1 MKTKLTVRL
10 LILGLSAAVV
20 AGCSSGPEIPPPPAR
35 APSNPGYTPVPD
47 RGKPST
53 PAPSTP
59 SAPQFKP
66 VANDQCGAMD
76 LQHLIGKP
84 RTDIPVPLHPGK
96 RRVVCSTCAVTMDY
110 SADRQTI
117 VFDTDTGLIQSV
129 KCG

>member
-1 MKTKLTVRL
+1 MNPRLTIPL
-10 LILGLSAAVV
+10 LTLSLSAIILA
-20 AGCSSGPEIPPPPAR
+20 ACGSGSEIPPPKTAPA
-35 APSNPGYTPVPD
+35 SNPGYTPPTRVE
-47 RGKPST
+47 PST
-53 PAPSTP
+53 PAPSAP

-66 VANDQCGAMD
+66 VANDQCGAGD
-76 LQHLIGKP
+76 LQYLIGKP
-84 RTDIPVPLHPGK
+84 RTEIPVPLHPGK